1 MIRLCLVA
9 LLATLAVGQASA
21 QDARLQERLAPD
33 LARRVTTVVNS
44 AAAEGL
50 PTEPLVQKALEGAA
64 KGAAP
69 DRIMAAVSSLHAA
82 MGRARSAI
90 GAPADDQEIVV
101 GALWLRAGGPPD
113 ALTRLKQ
120 RAGRRSV
127 AVAITVMT
135 DLVERGVSPA
145 DAVGGLDR
153 LLGTGLPDADLL
165 QVRDRVARAVL
176 DGDPAGGALQGELSR
191 LAPPGGEP

>member
-1 MIRLCLVA
+1 VIRLRLVV

-33 LARRVTTVVNS
+33 LVRRVTTVVDS

-191 LAPPGGEP
+191 LAPPGREP